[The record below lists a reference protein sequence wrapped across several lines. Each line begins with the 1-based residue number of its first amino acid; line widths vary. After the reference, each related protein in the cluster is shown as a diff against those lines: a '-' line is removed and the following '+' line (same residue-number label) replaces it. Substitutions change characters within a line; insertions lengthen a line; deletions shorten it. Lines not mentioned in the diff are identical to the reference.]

1 MNVDIIILAAGQGKR
16 MQSNLPKVLQPLGNK
31 PLLQHVIDTCSQI
44 KKSKLHIV
52 VGGQSKLIQSFV
64 KAPRSTNWVLQR
76 KQLGTGHAVKQ
87 TLPSLRPNSCV
98 VVLYGDGPLV
108 RIKTLK
114 KLISRTSGDN
124 LSLLTFE
131 ASNPKGLGRIIR
143 QTNSKVVGI
152 VEEKDASASER
163 KITEVNSGIMATSS
177 KNLKGWLPKLKNKNA
192 AKEYYLT
199 DVVSYC
205 HNEEKRITAINL
217 GDSEELLG
225 ANDTQE
231 LQNLERIYQ
240 KEMAK
245 SFMEKGVKFADVN
258 RVDFRGEINIGK
270 NVFIDI
276 NVVLQGS
283 VSIGNDCTIS
293 AGAVI
298 KDSKLNKKVKVEP
311 YSVIENSQIGDNSAI
326 GPFAH
331 VGPGAE
337 LEQGVEVGNFVEIK
351 RSKIGKK
358 TKAKHLAYIGDG
370 ILESVVNIG
379 AGTIFVN
386 YDGKRKNK
394 TIVGS
399 GAFIGSNSSLI
410 APLKIGKNSM
420 IGAGSV
426 ITQDVPDNKLA
437 LARNRQKNIKK
448 R

>member
-16 MQSNLPKVLQPLGNK
+16 MQSNLPKVLQPLGSK

-64 KAPRSTNWVLQR
+64 KAPRSTNWILQR

-98 VVLYGDGPLV
+98 VVLYGDGPLI

-124 LSLLTFE
+124 LALLTFE

-177 KNLKGWLPKLKNKNA
+177 KNLKGWLPKLKNNNA

-199 DVVSYC
+199 DVVSCC
-205 HNEEKRITAINL
+205 HNEEKKITAINL

-225 ANDTQE
+225 ANDAQE

-311 YSVIENSQIGDNSAI
+311 
-326 GPFAH
+326 
-331 VGPGAE
+331 
-337 LEQGVEVGNFVEIK
+337 L
-351 RSKIGKK
+351 
-358 TKAKHLAYIGDG
+358 
-370 ILESVVNIG
+370 
-379 AGTIFVN
+379 
-386 YDGKRKNK
+386 
-394 TIVGS
+394 
-399 GAFIGSNSSLI
+399 SLI
-410 APLKIGKNSM
+410 HISEP
-420 IGAGSV
+420 
-426 ITQDVPDNKLA
+426 TRPY
-437 LARNRQKNIKK
+437 
-448 R
+448 

>member
-108 RIKTLK
+108 KIKTLK

-177 KNLKGWLPKLKNKNA
+177 KNLKGWLPKLKNNNA

-199 DVVSYC
+199 DVVSC
-205 HNEEKRITAINL
+205 CNNEEKKL
-217 GDSEELLG
+217 GDSKELLG
-225 ANDTQE
+225 ANDAQE

-240 KEMAK
+240 KELAK
-245 SFMEKGVKFADVN
+245 NFIERGVKFADVN

-276 NVVLQGS
+276 NVVLEGN
-283 VSIGNDCTIS
+283 VFIGNDCTIS

-370 ILESVVNIG
+370 VLESEVNIG

>member
-108 RIKTLK
+108 KIKTLK

-143 QTNSKVVGI
+143 QANSKVVGI

-177 KNLKGWLPKLKNKNA
+177 KNLKGWLPKLKNNNA

-225 ANDTQE
+225 ANDAQE

-240 KEMAK
+240 KELAK
-245 SFMEKGVKFADVN
+245 NFLEKGVKFADVN

-331 VGPGAE
+331 VGPEAE
-337 LEQGVEVGNFVEIK
+337 LEQDVEVGNFVEIK

-370 ILESVVNIG
+370 VLEPEVNIG

-394 TIVGS
+394 TYVGS
-399 GAFIGSNSSLI
+399 EAFIGSNSSLI

>member
-108 RIKTLK
+108 KIKTLK

-143 QTNSKVVGI
+143 QTNSKVIGI

-177 KNLKGWLPKLKNKNA
+177 KNLKGWLPKLKNNNA

-205 HNEEKRITAINL
+205 HNEEKKITAINL

-225 ANDTQE
+225 ANDAQE

-276 NVVLQGS
+276 NVVLQGN
-283 VSIGNDCTIS
+283 VFIGNDCTIS

-337 LEQGVEVGNFVEIK
+337 LEQDVEVGNFVEIK

-370 ILESVVNIG
+370 VLEPEVNIG

-394 TIVGS
+394 TKVGS

-437 LARNRQKNIKK
+437 LSRNRQKNIKK

>member
-108 RIKTLK
+108 KIKTLK

-177 KNLKGWLPKLKNKNA
+177 KNLKGWLPKLKNNNA

-199 DVVSYC
+199 DVVSC
-205 HNEEKRITAINL
+205 CNNEEKKITAINL

-225 ANDTQE
+225 ANDAQE

-293 AGAVI
+293 AGVFI

-370 ILESVVNIG
+370 VLEPEVNIG

-394 TIVGS
+394 TKVGS

>member
-108 RIKTLK
+108 KIKTLK

-143 QTNSKVVGI
+143 QANSKVVGI

-177 KNLKGWLPKLKNKNA
+177 KNLKGWLPKLKNNNA

-199 DVVSYC
+199 DVVSC
-205 HNEEKRITAINL
+205 CNNEEKKITAINL

-331 VGPGAE
+331 VGPGSE
-337 LEQGVEVGNFVEIK
+337 LEKGVEVGNFVEIK

-370 ILESVVNIG
+370 VLEPEVNIG

-394 TIVGS
+394 TNVGS